1 MGVQGVKEGAKE
13 DGRVHRLGQVAV
25 SYTHLV
31 YTDLAFLEPVRTT
44 CKTCQGRRF
53 GEEVL
58 AYTLR
63 GKNIAQVLELSVE
76 EALDFFT
83 EPKVVRSLRLLQEVG
98 LGYLSLGQPVSTLS
112 GGECQRLKL
121 AAQLRKKSP
130 LYLFDEPTAGLHI
143 SEVERLLAIFRRLT
157 EQGSTVLVIEHDL
170 QVVAQADW
178 VLELGPGSGRRGGE
192 LVFAGTPAQLAE
204 EKTATGLCLGE
215 ALL

>member
-1 MGVQGVKEGAKE
+1 M
-13 DGRVHRLGQVAV
+13 
-25 SYTHLV
+25 
-31 YTDLAFLEPVRTT
+31 
-44 CKTCQGRRF
+44 
-53 GEEVL
+53 

-63 GKNIAQVLELSVE
+63 GKNIAQVLDLSVE

-83 EPKVVRSLRLLQEVG
+83 EPKVVRPLRLLQEVG

-121 AAQLRKKSP
+121 AAQLRRKSP

-157 EQGSTVLVIEHDL
+157 DQGSTVLVIEHDM
-170 QVVAQADW
+170 QVIAQADW

-204 EKTATGLCLGE
+204 EKTATGLCLKQ

>member
-1 MGVQGVKEGAKE
+1 M
-13 DGRVHRLGQVAV
+13 
-25 SYTHLV
+25 
-31 YTDLAFLEPVRTT
+31 
-44 CKTCQGRRF
+44 
-53 GEEVL
+53 
-58 AYTLR
+58 
-63 GKNIAQVLELSVE
+63 
-76 EALDFFT
+76 
-83 EPKVVRSLRLLQEVG
+83 
-98 LGYLSLGQPVSTLS
+98 STLS